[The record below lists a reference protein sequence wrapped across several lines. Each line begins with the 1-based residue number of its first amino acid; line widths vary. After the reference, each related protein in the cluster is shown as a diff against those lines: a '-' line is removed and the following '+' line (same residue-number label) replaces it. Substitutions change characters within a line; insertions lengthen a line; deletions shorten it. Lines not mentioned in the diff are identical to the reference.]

1 MKNILVS
8 IDFKDSENILIDK
21 AFELAEAF
29 KSKIWLLH
37 IAAPDP
43 DFVGYDVGPQYIRDT
58 RASEIKK
65 EHKLLQK
72 YSSNLIKKGVEAES
86 LLIQGATSQMILE
99 ESKKLK
105 VDLLIIGHHEHN
117 LLYKTFIGS
126 VSSNIIDKSIIPV
139 MLIPI

>member
-72 YSSNLIKKGVEAES
+72 YSSNLIEKGVEAES